1 MTMFSNPILKTI
13 HLGLILL
20 GSLVICAQNVIDDE
34 KLHWWDDIDGFYN
47 QQHKVTLKLVDEAL
61 SKYPPDLDEPL
72 ERKMAMLMLDGVLHE
87 EAAPERPAVKDFLK
101 RRITAA
107 IGEIAGT
114 EVEYGAKIWKL
125 YNHGFVVRTPS
136 VTIGFDL
143 VPGNPWM
150 EGDFQVEKATYQQL
164 LDECDILFISHI
176 HGDHA
181 NQWVAQ
187 SFISSD
193 KPVIAPPEVWD
204 SLAIHQNI
212 LHLKRAAHSRQKV
225 LLNNDLQLSTVVYP
239 GHQGADIQ
247 NNLVIVTTPEGI
259 SVAHTGD
266 QSGPEDE
273 WEWMDKIGENFRVDI
288 LFPNCWTPDILRMI
302 RGVAPALVITGHENE
317 MGHTVDHRES
327 NWLTY
332 TRLKGAVSPYIL
344 MTWGESYYYVPKP

>member
-1 MTMFSNPILKTI
+1 MIILSNQISRTL
-13 HLGLILL
+13 HLGLLL
-20 GSLVICAQNVIDDE
+20 GASLVLCAQNVDDD
-34 KLHWWDDIDGFYN
+34 KRLQWWDDIDGFYN

-61 SKYPPDLDEPL
+61 SAYPPDLEEPL

-87 EAAPERPAVKDFLK
+87 EAAPERPAVQDFLK
-101 RRITAA
+101 RRVAAA
-107 IGEIAGT
+107 IHEISISK
-114 EVEYGAKIWKL
+114 VEKGAMIWKL

-136 VTIGFDL
+136 VTMGFDL

-150 EGDFQVEKATYQQL
+150 EGDFRVDQAVFRKLA
-164 LDECDILFISHI
+164 DACDVLFISHL

-181 NQWVAQ
+181 NQWLAET
-187 SFISSD
+187 FID
-193 KPVIAPPEVWD
+193 HGKPVIAPPEIWD
-204 SLAIHQNI
+204 GLPIHERI
-212 LHLKRAAHSRQKV
+212 LHLPREAHTRQKI
-225 LLNNDLQLSTVVYP
+225 LLPHDVQLSVVVYP

-247 NNLVIVTTPEGI
+247 NNVVLVTSPEGI

-273 WEWMDKIGENFRVDI
+273 WAWMDKIGDFHRTDI
-288 LFPNCWTPDILRMI
+288 LLPNCWTPDILRMI

-332 TRLKGAVSPYIL
+332 TRLKGAASPYIL
-344 MTWGESYYYVPKP
+344 MTWGESYHYEPEP